1 MFKNKTV
8 WTIVGFFLAGSGLLS
23 IMLSLIGAKL
33 AWLAWLAG
41 FGQLVTFLIHIVMM
55 LAGFIIIYLS
65 QLNVDEQA

>member
-1 MFKNKTV
+1 MFKNKTA

-41 FGQLVTFLIHIVMM
+41 FGHLVTFLVHIIMM
-55 LAGFIIIYLS
+55 LTGFIIIYLS